1 MKEQAKAASAPTNDE
16 LSVFCSQLALMLQA
30 GIGFEEGV
38 ELLEKDAGTPRV
50 KALLGQIGARLSQGI
65 PLSAALAETGAFPA
79 YLLRMVEIGQAAG
92 RLEQVLFALGTYYQR
107 EADTGRSLRR
117 MVAYPAV
124 MAILI
129 AVVFLVLVARVLPVF
144 QQVFAQLGMSLDPA
158 AQALLQVGSAGKY
171 VAGVL
176 AVTLALGAVAL
187 LYLFWGEGGSASFT
201 RLFSRTDAAK
211 ALDRSRF
218 ASAMALMLSSGLPLD
233 ESMSRTCQLLEGS
246 ALSPVLEDCR
256 AKMDRGI
263 DFPRAVE
270 GIFPPLQIGLLSAG
284 FRAGV
289 SDQTMETLSRRCQ
302 TEADEALARLL
313 SRFEYGLVI
322 ALCAAVGL
330 VLLAVM
336 LPLLGVLS
344 AIGG

>member
-1 MKEQAKAASAPTNDE
+1 MKEHAKPEPAPTNDE
-16 LSVFCSQLALMLQA
+16 LSAFCSQLALMLKA

-38 ELLEKDAGTPRV
+38 ELLGKDVGSLRV
-50 KALLGQIGARLSQGI
+50 KALLGQIGSRLSQGA
-65 PLSAALAETGAFPA
+65 PLSAALAETGAFPL
-79 YLLRMVEIGQAAG
+79 YLLRMVEIGHAAG
-92 RLEQVLFALGTYYQR
+92 RLEQVLSALGSYYQR
-107 EADTGRSLRR
+107 EADIGRSLRR

-144 QQVFAQLGMSLDPA
+144 QQVFSQLGMSLNPA
-158 AQALLQVGSAGKY
+158 AQALLQVGAAGKY
-171 VAGVL
+171 VASIL
-176 AVTLALGAVAL
+176 AVVLALGAVAL
-187 LYLFWGEGGSASFT
+187 LYLFWGAGGSAVFT
-201 RLFSRTDAAK
+201 RVFAKTNAAK

-218 ASAMALMLSSGLPLD
+218 ATAMALMLSSGLPLD
-233 ESMSRTCQLLEGS
+233 ESMVRTCQLLEGS
-246 ALSPVLEDCR
+246 ALAPLLETCR
-256 AKMDRGI
+256 VKMDAGT
-263 DFPRAVE
+263 DFPHAVE
-270 GIFPPLQIGLLSAG
+270 EIFSPLQSGLLAAG

-289 SDQTMETLSRRCQ
+289 SDQTMEEISHRCQ
-302 TEADEALARLL
+302 MEADEALTLLL

-322 ALCAAVGL
+322 ALCASVGL